1 MTMFQQFLKD
11 EDGAMTIEWVALA
24 AGVILLAIGV
34 SAILEPAIDGVASSI
49 GSQLEQ
55 LQGLS
60 QGDIDEMK
68 AQ

>member
-34 SAILEPAIDGVASSI
+34 VAILEDDLEAVASSI
-49 GSQLEQ
+49 GDNLMNMSSTISTEIGTE
-55 LQGLS
+55 LQ
-60 QGDIDEMK
+60 
-68 AQ
+68 